1 MPEQKEPPVITLFL
15 SDFIELYLGD
25 SHSRSIPSTLA
36 DGIEQIPN
44 WTEYCHIQ
52 REECN
57 DWRDEKITFRK
68 LLNPTLWYR
77 HRWLEQSAHW
87 ITIKGQSELD
97 RIQRRIFEANVK
109 IVMAAVTRVLSI
121 EGDAA
126 HSVAR
131 KLLRDKKYQNIRALG
146 VSKLVTKE
154 EELR

>member
-1 MPEQKEPPVITLFL
+1 MPEQKEPPCITLFL
-15 SDFIELYLGD
+15 PDFIELFLAD
-25 SHSRSIPSTLA
+25 SHSRSVPSTLA
-36 DGIEQIPN
+36 DGIEQITG
-44 WTEYCHIQ
+44 WKEYCYIQ

-68 LLNPTLWYR
+68 LLNPILWYR
-77 HRWLEQSAHW
+77 QRWLEQSEHW
-87 ITIKGQSELD
+87 NTIKGQSELD

-109 IVMAAVTRVLSI
+109 IVTAAVSSVLSI

-146 VSKLVTKE
+146 VSKLITKE

>member
-25 SHSRSIPSTLA
+25 SHSRSIPSALA
-36 DGIEQIPN
+36 DGIEQIPG
-44 WTEYCHIQ
+44 WKEYCHIQ

-57 DWRDEKITFRK
+57 DWRDEKITFQK
-68 LLNPTLWYR
+68 LLNPVLWYR
-77 HRWLEQSAHW
+77 YRWLEYSDYW
-87 ITIKGQSELD
+87 MTIKGKSELD
-97 RIQRRIFEANVK
+97 RIQRRIFEANTK

-121 EGDAA
+121 EGGAA
-126 HSVAR
+126 YSVAR

-146 VSKLVTKE
+146 VNKLIIEE